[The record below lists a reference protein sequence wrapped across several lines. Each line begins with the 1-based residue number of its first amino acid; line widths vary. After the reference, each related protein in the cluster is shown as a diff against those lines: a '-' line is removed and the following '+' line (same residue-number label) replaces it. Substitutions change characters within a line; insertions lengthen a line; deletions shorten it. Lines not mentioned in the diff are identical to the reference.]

1 MISSSS
7 SSSLLLHLHYLPPCS
22 PSLFLPKFQIPS
34 HLNSIYKPRKFSIS
48 VSSSSSDQSSSSW
61 EREEIRWLREE
72 QRWIREEKR
81 WVREELRWK
90 SERESLLQE
99 IAELKSQIQSL
110 EKQNSMQKSSV
121 PEAIS
126 SVSEVIEV
134 LKEVDLSSVNQKQIS
149 ETGSGAIPM
158 ILESEKKEVD
168 EMVVKEVRVLENRV
182 KEMAAAKKNKL
193 SIRIGS
199 EGEDVRAMQEAL
211 FKLGFYSGEE
221 EMEFSIFS
229 SGTERAIKTWQASL
243 NIPEDGIMT
252 AELLEKLYMLQGSI
266 DGNSTSTVEKESDNG
281 ASVASVTEVSAI
293 KQIVV
298 KENNGSESEA
308 SDHRVFLLGEN
319 RWEDSSRLM
328 GGNKQVGESTIG
340 ISTTKCISCRGEGR
354 VLCTECDGT
363 GEPNI
368 EEQFMEWIDEGAKC
382 PYCEGLGYNICDL
395 CDGKTII
402 TA

>member
-199 EGEDVRAMQEAL
+199 EGEDVRAMQE
-211 FKLGFYSGEE
+211 
-221 EMEFSIFS
+221 
-229 SGTERAIKTWQASL
+229 
-243 NIPEDGIMT
+243 
-252 AELLEKLYMLQGSI
+252 
-266 DGNSTSTVEKESDNG
+266 SDNG

>member
-1 MISSSS
+1 MT
-7 SSSLLLHLHYLPPCS
+7 SSSLLLHLHLLPHRS
-22 PSLFLPKFQIPS
+22 PSLLFPKFQTHS
-34 HLNSIYKPRKFSIS
+34 HLNSICKPRKFTIS
-48 VSSSSSDQSSSSW
+48 ASSSNSSSSSW

-72 QRWIREEKR
+72 QRWNREEKR

-90 SERESLLQE
+90 SEKESLLQE
-99 IAELKSQIQSL
+99 ITNLKSQIQSL
-110 EKQNSMQKSSV
+110 EKQNFMQKSSV
-121 PEAIS
+121 PETKS
-126 SVSEVIEV
+126 SNSEVIEV

-149 ETGSGAIPM
+149 ETGSGPIPM
-158 ILESEKKEVD
+158 MFKSEKKESN
-168 EMVVKEVRVLENRV
+168 EMVVKEVRVLENSV
-182 KEMAAAKKNKL
+182 KEAPEKKRKMP
-193 SIRIGS
+193 IKKGS
-199 EGEDVRAMQEAL
+199 EGEDVRALQEAL
-211 FKLGFYSGEE
+211 LKLGFYSGEE
-221 EMEFSIFS
+221 DMEFSIFS

-243 NIPEDGIMT
+243 SIPEDGIMT
-252 AELLEKLYMLQGSI
+252 AELLEKLNLEQGSI
-266 DGNSTSTVEKESDNG
+266 DGNTTSTVEKESENG

-298 KENNGSESEA
+298 KKKIDSEFEA
-308 SDHRVFLLGEN
+308 SHHRVFLLGEN

-328 GGNKQVGESTIG
+328 GRDKQVGESTIG

-368 EEQFMEWIDEGAKC
+368 EEQFMDWVDEGAKC
-382 PYCEGLGYNICDL
+382 PYCEGLGYNICDV